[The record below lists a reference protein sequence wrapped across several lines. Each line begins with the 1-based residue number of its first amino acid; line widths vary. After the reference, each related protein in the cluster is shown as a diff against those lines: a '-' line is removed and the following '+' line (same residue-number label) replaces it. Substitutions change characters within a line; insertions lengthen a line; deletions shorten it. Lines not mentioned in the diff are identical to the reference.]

1 MGKVTYLIDHY
12 MYIPKT
18 VKAQLSPY
26 LPFKEGWRLEG
37 WLEVGEGGDSQ
48 GGKEMIF
55 FNLKREGEN
64 SGEGGLFYQ

>member
-26 LPFKEGWRLEG
+26 LPFKEGWS
-37 WLEVGEGGDSQ
+37 LEVGGLVRGG
-48 GGKEMIF
+48 GG
-55 FNLKREGEN
+55 G
-64 SGEGGLFYQ
+64 

>member
-1 MGKVTYLIDHY
+1 MTI
-12 MYIPKT
+12 
-18 VKAQLSPY
+18 
-26 LPFKEGWRLEG
+26 R
-37 WLEVGEGGDSQ
+37 

>member
-1 MGKVTYLIDHY
+1 

-26 LPFKEGWRLEG
+26 LPFKEGWRLDG
-37 WLEVGEGGDSQ
+37 WLEVGEGGDNQ

>member
-37 WLEVGEGGDSQ
+37 WLEVGEGGDD
-48 GGKEMIF
+48 IV
-55 FNLKREGEN
+55 LPV
-64 SGEGGLFYQ
+64 

>member
-1 MGKVTYLIDHY
+1 

-26 LPFKEGWRLEG
+26 LPFKEGW
-37 WLEVGEGGDSQ
+37 LEVGEGGDNQ

-55 FNLKREGEN
+55 FNLKREGETC
-64 SGEGGLFYQ
+64 GEGGLFYQ

>member
-37 WLEVGEGGDSQ
+37 WLEVGEGVTIRGA
-48 GGKEMIF
+48 K
-55 FNLKREGEN
+55 K
-64 SGEGGLFYQ
+64 

>member
-37 WLEVGEGGDSQ
+37 WLEVGGG
-48 GGKEMIF
+48 GGGWQLGGQRNDIF
-55 FNLKREGEN
+55 
-64 SGEGGLFYQ
+64 